1 LLIGICLLIIKLLAW
16 YITASNSILSDALES
31 IVNIIAGAFTWYSL
45 WLSSKP
51 KDKEHPYGHGKIE
64 FIAAGFEGSL
74 IIIAGIAIIAKSIYN
89 FKNPQIINSLDAG
102 IYLTFFAGLVNYIA
116 GDILVKKGKMKRSS
130 AMIASGKHLKSDA
143 YTSVGLIVGLLLVIF
158 THQYILDNVIAI
170 IFASLIIWM
179 GIKII
184 KNSLSGIMDENDE
197 TIINE
202 LSLIF
207 NACRNENIIDI
218 HNLRVIRY
226 GTQLHID
233 CHATLPYYFNLQQ
246 AHDILDNIDKT
257 VNKKMGASVEFFIH
271 TDPCIES
278 SCFICEKHDCTVRK
292 HKFVKKIDWNS
303 DNLLKNK
310 KHGLTY

>member
-1 LLIGICLLIIKLLAW
+1 MIKLLAW

-45 WLSSKP
+45 WLSAKP

-74 IIIAGIAIIAKSIYN
+74 IIIAGIAIIVKSIYN
-89 FKNPQIINSLDAG
+89 FKNPQIIYSLDAG
-102 IYLTFFAGLVNYIA
+102 IYLTFFAGLVNYIT
-116 GDILVKKGKMKRSS
+116 GDILVKKGKKKRSS

-158 THQYILDNVIAI
+158 THQYILDNFIAI

-257 VNKKMGASVEFFIH
+257 INKKMGASVEFFIH

-278 SCFICEKHDCTVRK
+278 SCFICEKHDCAVRK
-292 HKFVKKIDWNS
+292 NKFVKKIDWNS
-303 DNLLKNK
+303 DNLLNNK